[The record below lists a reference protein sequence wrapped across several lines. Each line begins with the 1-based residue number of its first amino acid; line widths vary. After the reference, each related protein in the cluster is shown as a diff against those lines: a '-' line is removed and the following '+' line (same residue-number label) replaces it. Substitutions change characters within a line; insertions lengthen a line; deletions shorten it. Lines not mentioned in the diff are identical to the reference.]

1 MDKDLLDALWPDL
14 CAAAVLEELAVL
26 ALGGD
31 AGRGVVLLHAD
42 GHLEEGSEAGGRYW
56 TRLYRVD
63 GGREIRD
70 WTDEAG

>member
-1 MDKDLLDALWPDL
+1 MSRAEDGSGRTLDEYLLDALWPDL

-42 GHLEEGSEAGGRYW
+42 GHLERSRGQI
-56 TRLYRVD
+56 VD
-63 GGREIRD
+63 EVI
-70 WTDEAG
+70 